1 MTVYEGMFILDS
13 TKYSR
18 DPDTVTGQLN
28 DLVTEHGGTVLV
40 SQLWDE
46 RKLAYPINGQ
56 RKGSYWLIYFSIDGT
71 KLAALERQCELNE
84 NVLRRLI
91 LKIDPRLAEPLV
103 QHAQAGSSSPKPAQT
118 HKCRSLSRSLKLAAA
133 MLTTCSNSS
142 FSSTSSCMC

>member
-28 DLVTEHGGTVLV
+28 DLVTEPARTVLA
-40 SQLWDE
+40 SHLGHD
-46 RKLAYPINGQ
+46 RKLASPITGQ
-56 RKGSYWLIYFSIDGT
+56 RSRSTWLIYFSIDGT

-103 QHAQAGSSSPKPAQT
+103 QHAQAGSSSLKPAQT
-118 HKCRSLSRSLKLAAA
+118 TAEK
-133 MLTTCSNSS
+133 
-142 FSSTSSCMC
+142 

>member
-18 DPDTVTGQLN
+18 DPDTVTSQLN

-46 RKLAYPINGQ
+46 RKLAYPINGH
-56 RKGSYWLIYFSIDGT
+56 RKGSYWLIYFSMDGPN
-71 KLAALERQCELNE
+71 LVAFERQCELNE

-103 QHAQAGSSSPKPAQT
+103 QHAQAG
-118 HKCRSLSRSLKLAAA
+118 
-133 MLTTCSNSS
+133 NSS
-142 FSSTSSCMC
+142 TKPVQTTAVK

>member
-18 DPDTVTGQLN
+18 EPDVVTGQLDN
-28 DLVTEHGGTVLV
+28 LVAESGGTVLV

-46 RKLAYPINGQ
+46 RKLAYPIKGQ
-56 RKGSYWLIYFSIDGT
+56 RKGAYWLIYFRMDGEN
-71 KLAALERQCELNE
+71 LVSFERQCELNE

-103 QHAQAGSSSPKPAQT
+103 QHAQEGVSETKTST
-118 HKCRSLSRSLKLAAA
+118 TTAAK
-133 MLTTCSNSS
+133 
-142 FSSTSSCMC
+142 